1 MYFLHYFDNSVYNEA
16 MKNNY
21 TITIEPPENKDAPM
35 YSAHCKEWDL
45 VAEDDTP
52 EKALIGLLDA
62 VRIAEESQNK
72 KVRMFKSGVTF
83 QIPAFS

>member
-1 MYFLHYFDNSVYNEA
+1 
-16 MKNNY
+16 MKKNY
-21 TITIEPPENKDAPM
+21 TITIESPKNGAAPM
-35 YSAHCKEWDL
+35 YSAHCKEWGF

-62 VRIAEESQNK
+62 VRVAEESQKK
-72 KVRMFKSGVTF
+72 KVRTFKKEITF